1 MNLTLNNVEMQ
12 YGNKKV
18 LNGIDMDLAPGIY
31 GLLGANGAGKTTQ
44 FKVISGYATQYK
56 GEIHYP
62 ASRKRAKEVLIGIL
76 PQVFVGYPL
85 MTVYE
90 FLMYMG
96 RIKSGFNRAGI
107 EEDVLNNMEVFG
119 LKELQNKK
127 LKSLSG
133 GQLRRVGLAQ
143 AFLLNPKI
151 ILLDEP
157 TTGLDPTERIRL
169 KNYLSNISKT
179 QIIIISTHIV
189 SDLEYL
195 ANKIFII
202 KSGYIIAS
210 GNESELINDCE
221 GSVWEVPIHDRDTEY
236 SIKNELVSMIHE
248 DRGVTVARVINRKKI
263 SKEARLVKPTLNDAY
278 LYYFN
283 GDQL

>member
-31 GLLGANGAGKTTQ
+31 GLLGANGAGKTTL
-44 FKVISGYATQYK
+44 FKVIRGYATKYK

-119 LKELQNKK
+119 LKELRNKK

>member
-31 GLLGANGAGKTTQ
+31 GLLGANGAGKTTL
-44 FKVISGYATQYK
+44 FKVISGYATKYK
-56 GEIHYP
+56 GEICYP
-62 ASRKRAKEVLIGIL
+62 ASRKRAKEVLLGIL

-157 TTGLDPTERIRL
+157 TTGLDPLSRI
-169 KNYLSNISKT
+169 
-179 QIIIISTHIV
+179 
-189 SDLEYL
+189 
-195 ANKIFII
+195 
-202 KSGYIIAS
+202 
-210 GNESELINDCE
+210 
-221 GSVWEVPIHDRDTEY
+221 
-236 SIKNELVSMIHE
+236 
-248 DRGVTVARVINRKKI
+248 
-263 SKEARLVKPTLNDAY
+263 
-278 LYYFN
+278 
-283 GDQL
+283 

>member
-1 MNLTLNNVEMQ
+1 
-12 YGNKKV
+12 
-18 LNGIDMDLAPGIY
+18 
-31 GLLGANGAGKTTQ
+31 
-44 FKVISGYATQYK
+44 
-56 GEIHYP
+56 
-62 ASRKRAKEVLIGIL
+62 
-76 PQVFVGYPL
+76 

-119 LKELQNKK
+119 LKELRNKK

>member
-1 MNLTLNNVEMQ
+1 
-12 YGNKKV
+12 
-18 LNGIDMDLAPGIY
+18 MD
-31 GLLGANGAGKTTQ
+31 
-44 FKVISGYATQYK
+44 S
-56 GEIHYP
+56 
-62 ASRKRAKEVLIGIL
+62 
-76 PQVFVGYPL
+76 
-85 MTVYE
+85 
-90 FLMYMG
+90 
-96 RIKSGFNRAGI
+96 
-107 EEDVLNNMEVFG
+107 
-119 LKELQNKK
+119 
-127 LKSLSG
+127 
-133 GQLRRVGLAQ
+133 
-143 AFLLNPKI
+143 
-151 ILLDEP
+151 LDEP
-157 TTGLDPTERIRL
+157 TTGLDPVERIRL

-189 SDLEYL
+189 SDLEHL

-248 DRGVTVARVINRKKI
+248 DGGVTVARVINRKKI

>member
-31 GLLGANGAGKTTQ
+31 GLLGANGAGKTTL
-44 FKVISGYATQYK
+44 FKVISGYATKYK
-56 GEIHYP
+56 GEIYYP
-62 ASRKRAKEVLIGIL
+62 ASRKRAKEVLLGIL
-76 PQVFVGYPL
+76 QVFVGYPL

-107 EEDVLNNMEVFG
+107 EEDVLNKMEVFG

-157 TTGLDPTERIRL
+157 TTGLDPIERIRL

-189 SDLEYL
+189 SDLENL